1 MNKKQKFERIDT
13 FDFEAG
19 TTLAGKYKVLLRLG
33 SGWEGEVYKI
43 LELRTGIER
52 AAKIFYPQRNINNR
66 TSRLYARKLHK
77 LRHCP
82 ILIQYHTDE
91 LIKYRKIPVTMFISE
106 YVEGRLLSEFLDTVP
121 GKRLAPFEALH
132 LLYSLTMGMQSIHQ
146 HNEYHGDLH
155 LDNIIVCR
163 HGLTFDLKLLDLF
176 HLETPKAENRQADI
190 LDVIRVFYDSLGGAK
205 YYSKQPDVIKY
216 LCSGLK
222 HSLILRKFRTM
233 YALSKYLETMQW

>member
-1 MNKKQKFERIDT
+1 MKKTLDT
-13 FDFEAG
+13 VYSFDFESDRI
-19 TTLAGKYKVLLRLG
+19 LAGKYRVLSLLG

-43 LELRTGIER
+43 LEVRTGIER
-52 AAKIFYPQRNINNR
+52 AAKVFYPQRNINNR

-82 ILIQYHTDE
+82 ILIQYHTEE
-91 LIKYRKIPVTMFISE
+91 LIRYRKIPVTVFISE
-106 YVEGRLLSEFLDTVP
+106 YVEGRLLSDFLRSVP

-132 LLYSLTMGMQSIHQ
+132 LLDALTRGMQSIHQ

-176 HLETPKAENRQADI
+176 HLTTPKAENRQADI
-190 LDVIRVFYDSLGGAK
+190 LDVIRIFYESLGGPRH
-205 YYSKQPDVIKY
+205 YSKQPAAIKHI
-216 LCSGLK
+216 CNGLK
-222 HSLILRKFRTM
+222 HSLILKKFRTM
-233 YALSKYLETMQW
+233 YALSKHLETMQW